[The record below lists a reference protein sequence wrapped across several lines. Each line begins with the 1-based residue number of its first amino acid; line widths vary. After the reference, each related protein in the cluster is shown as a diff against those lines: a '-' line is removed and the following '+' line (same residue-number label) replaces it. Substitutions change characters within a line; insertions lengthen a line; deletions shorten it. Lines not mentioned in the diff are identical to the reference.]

1 MLRQRLL
8 VAAVGLPLLLA
19 LTALGG
25 VAFAAALA
33 IVLAAGALELS
44 TAAGLSPRR
53 PEALVAAA
61 IAAGFVPA
69 AYGHADI
76 AGALIVLAIALPLI
90 AAVVRLERSGDDEM
104 PQGLPAW
111 LVLPLAALYIGWL
124 GHYLLGVRRFPDGA
138 RWFLVLLLG
147 TFAADTGAYGTGRL
161 FGRHRLAPRVSPA
174 KTVEG
179 AAGGLIAALVATT
192 ALAALLGLPGSPPL
206 TALLGFCLGIAAEA
220 GDLAESLIKRR
231 LGVKDMSHVLPGHGG
246 VLDRLDSLLLAGPVV
261 YFFVR
266 WIILR

>member
-8 VAAVGLPLLLA
+8 VAAVGLPLLLV

-33 IVLAAGALELS
+33 IVLAAGALELCA
-44 TAAGLSPRR
+44 AAGLPLRR
-53 PEALVAAA
+53 PEVPAVAA

-76 AGALIVLAIALPLI
+76 AGALIVLAIALPLV
-90 AAVVRLERSGDDEM
+90 AAVVRLERYGDDEP
-104 PQGLPAW
+104 PQALPAW
-111 LVLPLAALYIGWL
+111 LVLPLAALYVGWL
-124 GHYLLGVRRFPDGA
+124 GHYLLGVRRFPNGA

-147 TFAADTGAYGTGRL
+147 TFAADTGAYTAGRL
-161 FGRHRLAPRVSPA
+161 FGQHRLAPRVSPA

-179 AAGGLIAALVATT
+179 AAGGLIAALVATA
-192 ALAALLGLPGSPPL
+192 ALATLLELPGDPAL
-206 TALLGFCLGIAAEA
+206 TALLGLCLGSAAEA
-220 GDLAESLIKRR
+220 GDLVESLIKRR